1 MLKTWDSMTNFHLK
15 FYKEKRKFMNLVHSY
30 IYTSNIKS

>member
-1 MLKTWDSMTNFHLK
+1 MLKIWDNMTNFHLK
-15 FYKEKRKFMNLVHSY
+15 FYKEKRKFMSLVHSY